1 MYRCSCHILL
11 TKRGKNFSLTL
22 IPTNTEWIDAA
33 FNLVCILKEWEFP
46 AITEGIPK
54 KKKKRQTSL
63 FEYGAPS
70 TRADRFN
77 LKYVG
82 GGIWY

>member
-1 MYRCSCHILL
+1 MFQSVRMYRCSCHIPL
-11 TKRGKNFSLTL
+11 TKRGKNFNLTL

-54 KKKKRQTSL
+54 KKKKKKTGRRV
-63 FEYGAPS
+63 Y
-70 TRADRFN
+70 
-77 LKYVG
+77 LKMERRRLEQIG
-82 GGIWY
+82 LI

>member
-1 MYRCSCHILL
+1 MFQSVRMYRCSCHIPL
-11 TKRGKNFSLTL
+11 TKRGKNFNLTL

-54 KKKKRQTSL
+54 KKKKRKQ
-63 FEYGAPS
+63 
-70 TRADRFN
+70 ADEF
-77 LKYVG
+77 
-82 GGIWY
+82 I

>member
-54 KKKKRQTSL
+54 KKKKGRRV
-63 FEYGAPS
+63 Y
-70 TRADRFN
+70 
-77 LKYVG
+77 LKMERRRLEQIVL
-82 GGIWY
+82 I